1 MRILET
7 SKHLGSK
14 ESNNKIYAQQFYRL
28 GKSFDHVIV
37 TTITTGTES
46 VSHPCKTCAQ
56 RQQKQDTG
64 NEG

>member
-7 SKHLGSK
+7 GKHLGSK

-37 TTITTGTES
+37 TTITTG
-46 VSHPCKTCAQ
+46 
-56 RQQKQDTG
+56 
-64 NEG
+64 N